1 MLPIIER
8 PKAELALVQI
18 GWARTPSGNTWIN
31 IQSAGTVA
39 ISAAGFATERK
50 KFASPGRMV
59 RERISIPAAV
69 TPATRARAINPS
81 KTRRTGVAQ
90 IRTIRRRRAFD
101 TSMLNSV

>member
-1 MLPIIER
+1 
-8 PKAELALVQI
+8 
-18 GWARTPSGNTWIN
+18 
-31 IQSAGTVA
+31 
-39 ISAAGFATERK
+39 
-50 KFASPGRMV
+50 MV